1 MIPIEFEHIAIAFHV
16 DDLPAWDRLLRAASA
31 TAVPLPGVLRVQY
44 GVRIWML
51 LRARWAIRTTI
62 HRSHA
67 LVPVIREHY
76 SVVCVI
82 ATLARHLVRIE
93 IISWE
98 WVQGPNMAVM

>member
-1 MIPIEFEHIAIAFHV
+1 VIPIEFEHIAIAFHV

-51 LRARWAIRTTI
+51 LRASWAIRTTI
-62 HRSHA
+62 HRSRLFA
-67 LVPVIREHY
+67 PAIREHY
-76 SVVCVI
+76 SVFCVI

-93 IISWE
+93 IIRWE
-98 WVQGPNMAVM
+98 WVQGPNLGVM